1 MNWKPKTIIN
11 IGFLIRTINSFNNGF
26 FGGSLGADADSISF
40 HYRASNPWYNPD
52 RFQLFRYDGVLIDGS
67 YLYVKFLQNIYD
79 FTVDHLFI
87 GSFLSSVFWY
97 FGALILLKSVNILNV
112 NIYNKKTIFFFYSFL
127 PSTILYTTTT
137 KGTFSIIFY

>member
-1 MNWKPKTIIN
+1 MLIQFHFIIEH
-11 IGFLIRTINSFNNGF
+11 
-26 FGGSLGADADSISF
+26 A
-40 HYRASNPWYNPD
+40 NPWYDPD
-52 RFQLFRYDGVLIDGS
+52 RFQLFRFEGILIDGS

-112 NIYNKKTIFFFYSFL
+112 NINNKKTIFLFYSFL
-127 PSTILYTTTT
+127 PSTILYTSIPLREPFQLFFINLTYMPLFLYIT
-137 KGTFSIIFY
+137 KMIKI